1 MSFQDG
7 NISEHRQETNM
18 QKINY
23 VADLLI
29 YLNQKDYI
37 MLKKKKKK
45 NKELDC
51 WHFDQI

>member
-37 MLKKKKKK
+37 NAKKKKKRK
-45 NKELDC
+45 QRTRLLAL
-51 WHFDQI
+51 